1 MSDSFEMLSGL
12 LTDLAKNRN
21 IDRPPFPMTRVGSIV
36 KEGMTWW
43 SEIDAVASFEWSRE
57 DVSNYTPDDVVALL
71 DEIRKIWGDDM
82 LSWMEANAIA
92 RDHSEDEHD
101 MRWR

>member
-1 MSDSFEMLSGL
+1 MSEHMDMVSRL
-12 LTDLAKNRN
+12 LAFIATKTEA
-21 IDRPPFPMTRVGSIV
+21 PSQTRRVAEIV
-36 KEGMTWW
+36 KMGMNYW
-43 SEIDAVASFEWSRE
+43 SEIDPAASFEWTRD
-57 DVSNYTPDDVVALL
+57 DVSNYTTDDVVALL

-82 LSWMEANAIA
+82 LSWMEKNAIA

>member
-1 MSDSFEMLSGL
+1 MSDPFEGLASL
-12 LTDLAKNRN
+12 LTHLSKRTEAPSMANRISN
-21 IDRPPFPMTRVGSIV
+21 LVKDAMTY
-36 KEGMTWW
+36 WA
-43 SEIDAVASFEWSRE
+43 EIDAAASFEWTRE
-57 DVSNYTPDDVVALL
+57 DVSNYTSSDVVALL